1 MDILLRLI
9 HIMVIG
15 VLLLY
20 IGVMG
25 FATHPYVFILSF
37 ALGVFII
44 LYHGYRA
51 YQNKAAWINLA
62 HIFIFA
68 PLFLYVGWKKENTE
82 KCFFQLLAILG
93 FGVIGFHSYKLAI
106 SV

>member
-9 HIMVIG
+9 HILVIG

-20 IGVMG
+20 LGVMG
-25 FATHPYVFILSF
+25 SATQSYVFILSF

-51 YQNKAAWINLA
+51 YQNRGAWINLV

-68 PLFLYVGWKKENTE
+68 PLFLYVGWKKEKTE
-82 KCFFQLLAILG
+82 KWFFHLLAILG
-93 FGVIGFHSYKLAI
+93 CGVIGFHSYKLLI
-106 SV
+106 